1 MSWLQSGGCKK
12 FVNMAINYIIYGVE
26 PPPGFG
32 VKKMCD
38 SKRWVSAS
46 FGLAPVLLA
55 AQMALASEVTIPPI
69 KDNTLFQHDEGT
81 LSSGAG
87 SYLFV
92 GNSDNGASRRALI
105 TFDIAAHIPEGATIN
120 RVKLILN
127 MSGSSER
134 TADVTLHRILAD
146 WGEGTSAP
154 SGQEEGGSTATE
166 GDATWIHTFFST
178 RTWDVPGGDF
188 AELPSSSREVG
199 GPGSYFWT
207 GSEMA
212 ADVQVWLDHP
222 ASNFGWMMLGV
233 EGSDPSAKRFDSRE
247 NGEEVNR
254 PVLEVHFDLTA
265 VEARSWG
272 QVKLE
277 GR

>member
-1 MSWLQSGGCKK
+1 
-12 FVNMAINYIIYGVE
+12 
-26 PPPGFG
+26 
-32 VKKMCD
+32 MCD
-38 SKRWVSAS
+38 SKRWVTAS
-46 FGLAPVLLA
+46 FGPALVFLA
-55 AQMALASEVTIPPI
+55 AQVAMASEVTIFPS

-81 LSSGAG
+81 LSGGAG

-92 GNSDNGASRRALI
+92 GNSDSGTSRRALI

-120 RVKLILN
+120 RVKLTLN
-127 MSGSSER
+127 MSGSSEQS
-134 TADVTLHRILAD
+134 ADVTLHRVLAD

-154 SGQEEGGSTATE
+154 SGQEDRGSAATE
-166 GDATWIHTFFST
+166 GDATWIHTFFAT
-178 RTWDVPGGDF
+178 RTWNIPGGDF
-188 AELPSSSREVG
+188 AEVPSASREVG
-199 GPGSYFWT
+199 GRGSYSWAAP
-207 GSEMA
+207 EMA

-222 ASNFGWMMLGV
+222 SSNFGWMMLGV

-272 QVKLE
+272 QIKLE